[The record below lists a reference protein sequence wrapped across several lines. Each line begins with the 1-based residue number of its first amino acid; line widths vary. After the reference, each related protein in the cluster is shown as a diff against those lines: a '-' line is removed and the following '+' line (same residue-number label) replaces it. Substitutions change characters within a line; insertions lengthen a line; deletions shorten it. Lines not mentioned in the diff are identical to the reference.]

1 MQTPLFVPGA
11 LRRRDVLRLAG
22 LTALQLSA
30 LGCRTAPQ
38 PAAPSVADGLAAAQT
53 RTAGFGPLVSRPGGL
68 VDLPEGFKAIVVQRA
83 GTDRLDDGRLV
94 PGCFDGMTC
103 FDVGGG
109 RWVLLRNHELGNG
122 AWLEKY
128 GYVGQEKIVPWTAAD
143 LPVDPTMHGGVS
155 RLTVD
160 GAAVLAAL
168 GGDAAARPVLS
179 TRMALTGT
187 DCNCAGG
194 RWSDGWISCEETE
207 DVPGHGYAFHVPAAE
222 GAPSRRLD
230 TWGRF
235 KREAVVLAPDGA
247 IYMTEDIKTG
257 CFYRFRPTN
266 GADPFGPGVVEV
278 LSVPGLRDTDK
289 LPAGYPLL
297 KGETL
302 EVQWLPVPDPQAVT
316 QPCRD
321 QVPVA
326 TRFNRSEGLV
336 WDGQALWLSA
346 TQGGQ
351 LGKGQLWRL
360 TPGAGGGLN
369 RLSLPLEVTDSKVLS
384 LPDNLAMAPWGDLL
398 LCEDNYSSDANVT
411 HQHLRGLTPGG
422 ALYDLAR
429 NPLNTPKT
437 PGGAPGDEF
446 AGACFSPD
454 GRVLFVNLQG
464 SRDETLAITGPW
476 PARS

>member
-1 MQTPLFVPGA
+1 
-11 LRRRDVLRLAG
+11 
-22 LTALQLSA
+22 
-30 LGCRTAPQ
+30 
-38 PAAPSVADGLAAAQT
+38 
-53 RTAGFGPLVSRPGGL
+53 
-68 VDLPEGFKAIVVQRA
+68 
-83 GTDRLDDGRLV
+83 
-94 PGCFDGMTC
+94 
-103 FDVGGG
+103 
-109 RWVLLRNHELGNG
+109 
-122 AWLEKY
+122 
-128 GYVGQEKIVPWTAAD
+128 
-143 LPVDPTMHGGVS
+143 
-155 RLTVD
+155 
-160 GAAVLAAL
+160 
-168 GGDAAARPVLS
+168 
-179 TRMALTGT
+179 
-187 DCNCAGG
+187 
-194 RWSDGWISCEETE
+194 
-207 DVPGHGYAFHVPAAE
+207 
-222 GAPSRRLD
+222 
-230 TWGRF
+230 
-235 KREAVVLAPDGA
+235 
-247 IYMTEDIKTG
+247 MTEDIKTG

-266 GADPFGPGVVEV
+266 GADPFGPGAVEV

-289 LPAGYPLL
+289 LPAGHPLL

-302 EVQWLPVPDPQAVT
+302 EVQWMPVPDPQSVT